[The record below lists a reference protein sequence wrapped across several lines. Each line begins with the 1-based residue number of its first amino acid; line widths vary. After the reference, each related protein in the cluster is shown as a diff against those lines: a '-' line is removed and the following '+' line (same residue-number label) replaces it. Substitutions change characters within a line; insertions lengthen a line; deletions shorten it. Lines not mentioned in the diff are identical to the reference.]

1 MEEST
6 KNLLVGVFFFILG
19 ISLFI
24 LSILDKRSYEDN
36 ENQSIKDNID
46 SINTC
51 TYIIMGVSL
60 FATLVGVIHIIRSN
74 RPDFLQVLTTLSPRI
89 ESFIMIAFALLILI
103 VGIIQ
108 RVKINNILPDMSDD
122 SAVKSYNDH
131 HTISA
136 SSVLGS
142 NMAIIVSGIVL
153 LGAGIVHFFKNRE
166 PEPQQEI
173 IKSKAQ
179 QQHEKNMTIVASK
192 KKLWEDALKSGKY
205 SEDALEELELIYE
218 NARATAEKAYATYKK
233 GIQDAKKEAE
243 NSQQELGTS
252 SVKASLSTPVSLPQT
267 TQKTQFN
274 YPTMFG
280 TK

>member
-192 KKLWEDALKSGKY
+192 KKLWEDAL
-205 SEDALEELELIYE
+205 EELELIYE

-252 SVKASLSTPVSLPQT
+252 SVKGSLSTPVSLPQT